1 MASVEWGEYKLDD
14 LFEKVKYKKL
24 KYKASELRKQP
35 DEKYVLP
42 ALTAGID
49 NQGLNNYVP
58 VDGATIL
65 QDVISISANGANTGV
80 TFFQTNAFTILQDA
94 YAIDWKQKS
103 RKFTRR
109 SGLFIASIIN
119 SVLHG
124 KYEWTNKANWGKVR
138 EEYIALPKLGNQID
152 FDFMESF
159 IAELEAERIAKL
171 EAYLKVSG
179 LDNYELSDEELKA
192 LRDYDSMEW
201 REYRI
206 GSLFSRISTKKL
218 PYKAKNLPTEALD
231 DYELPCLTSS
241 FRNQGLNYYVPREG
255 ATILKDVISIPS
267 NSDVYRAYF
276 QSREFTVLSDAY
288 AIKWTDEDR
297 NLSNYQ
303 YLFMVRAINKVTDLP
318 IYSYKMKL
326 GGWNV
331 VKDKNILL
339 PVIDDEIAFNF
350 MEDYARAISKL
361 AIKDVVQYT
370 NERIETTK
378 EVVTSHNTN
387 Y

>member
-1 MASVEWGEYKLDD
+1 MEVEWGEYKLKE
-14 LFEKVKYKKL
+14 LFEVKTSKKRFDANKVVVGEVGY
-24 KYKASELRKQP
+24 P
-35 DEKYVLP
+35 YVVR
-42 ALTAGID
+42 TS
-49 NQGLNNYVP
+49 LNNGLKGYIQE
-58 VDGATIL
+58 DISYLNEGNTISFGQDTATVFYQMEPYFTGDKIKIL
-65 QDVISISANGANTGV
+65 KSRLERFNRSNAQFFITAISIAFSKFGWGSSSFNT
-80 TFFQTNAFTILQDA
+80 
-94 YAIDWKQKS
+94 
-103 RKFTRR
+103 
-109 SGLFIASIIN
+109 SIIEN
-119 SVLHG
+119 QI
-124 KYEWTNKANWGKVR
+124 
-138 EEYIALPKLGNQID
+138 IALPTKNKEID
-152 FDFMESF
+152 FEFIDSF
-159 IAELEAERIAKL
+159 IAELEAERIAEL
-171 EAYLKVSG
+171 EAERIAELSAYLKVSG

-361 AIKDVVQYT
+361 VIKDVVQYT

>member
-159 IAELEAERIAKL
+159 IAELEAERIAEL
-171 EAYLKVSG
+171 SAYLKVSG

-192 LRDYDSMEW
+192 LRDYDSIDFEEF
-201 REYRI
+201 EYQEVFDKIVQGRRLKKDDQI
-206 GSLFSRISTKKL
+206 PGDIPFVMSGVTNTGIVNFISNPVASFPRNSITL
-218 PYKAKNLPTEALD
+218 DIFGNAFYRPYAYGAGD
-231 DYELPCLTSS
+231 DTGVYWNEENEYSKEVMLYITSS
-241 FRNQGLNYYVPREG
+241 M
-255 ATILKDVISIPS
+255 
-267 NSDVYRAYF
+267 
-276 QSREFTVLSDAY
+276 SRSVAGKYDY
-288 AIKWTDEDR
+288 G
-297 NLSNYQ
+297 
-303 YLFMVRAINKVTDLP
+303 NKLRSSKSKN
-318 IYSYKMKL
+318 IKMKL
-326 GGWNV
+326 PAVSKGV
-331 VKDKNILL
+331 LDT
-339 PVIDDEIAFNF
+339 
-350 MEDYARAISKL
+350 DYMRIITNAVMKL

>member
-152 FDFMESF
+152 FDFMDSF

-179 LDNYELSDEELKA
+179 LDNYELSVEELKA
-192 LRDYDSMEW
+192 LRDYDSIDFEEF
-201 REYRI
+201 EYQEVFDKIVQGRRLKKDDQI
-206 GSLFSRISTKKL
+206 PGDIPFVMSGVTNTGIVNFISNPVASFPRNSITL
-218 PYKAKNLPTEALD
+218 DIFGNAFYRPYAYGAGD
-231 DYELPCLTSS
+231 DTGVYWNEENEYSKEVMLYITSS
-241 FRNQGLNYYVPREG
+241 M
-255 ATILKDVISIPS
+255 
-267 NSDVYRAYF
+267 
-276 QSREFTVLSDAY
+276 SRSVAGKYDY
-288 AIKWTDEDR
+288 G
-297 NLSNYQ
+297 
-303 YLFMVRAINKVTDLP
+303 NKLRSSKSKN
-318 IYSYKMKL
+318 IKMKL
-326 GGWNV
+326 PAVSKGV
-331 VKDKNILL
+331 LDT
-339 PVIDDEIAFNF
+339 
-350 MEDYARAISKL
+350 DYMRIFTNAVMKL